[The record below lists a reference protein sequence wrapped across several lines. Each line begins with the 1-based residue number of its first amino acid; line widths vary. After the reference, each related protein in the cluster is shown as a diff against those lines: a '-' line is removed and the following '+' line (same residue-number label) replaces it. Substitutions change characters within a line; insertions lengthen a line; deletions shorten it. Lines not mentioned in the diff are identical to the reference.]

1 MTAAIGLYLSLGLP
15 EPWRPTFTTIPLI
28 VYGASGAVG
37 SFAIKLAQLSNI
49 HPIIAVAGKSKEFVE
64 RLLNTEKGDVVIDYR
79 QDGEVFASQVKEALQ
94 KTGLEKIEHALD
106 CMSEKAKGSYP
117 NILKVL
123 DPQGHITLMQN
134 YDAND
139 MPDSVTHSRMTVRW
153 VFQDVCSYSG
163 SSAGPDREAFDM
175 SNITGCKEFGY
186 VMSRFFWRALQN
198 GWLQGH
204 PYEVVPGGLGG
215 LQTALENLK
224 AGKASGAKYVVRLA
238 ETEGYGEAVSAVN
251 GDAPVGGA

>member
-15 EPWRPTFTTIPLI
+15 EPWRPTFKTMPLI

-37 SFAIKLAQLSNI
+37 SFTIKLAQLSNI
-49 HPIIAVAGKSKEFVE
+49 HPIIAVAGKSKEVVKG
-64 RLLNTEKGDVVIDYR
+64 LLNSEKGDVVIDYR
-79 QDGEVFASQVKEALQ
+79 QDGEAFVSEVKEALQ
-94 KTGLEKIEHALD
+94 NTGSEQVEHALD

-123 DPQGHITLMQN
+123 DPKGHVTLMQN

-163 SSAGPDREAFDM
+163 SSAGPDREEFEM
-175 SNITGCKEFGY
+175 SNITGCKEFGH
-186 VMSRFFWRALQN
+186 VISRFFGRALQK

-204 PYEVVPGGLGG
+204 PVELVQGGLGG

-224 AGKASGAKYVVRLA
+224 AGKASGVKYVVRIA
-238 ETEGYGEAVSAVN
+238 ETEGSSCGKAVN
-251 GDAPVGGA
+251 GE

>member
-15 EPWRPTFTTIPLI
+15 EPWRPTFRTMPLI

-49 HPIIAVAGKSKEFVE
+49 HPIIAVAGKSKGFVE
-64 RLLNTEKGDVVIDYR
+64 KLLKREKGDVVIDYR
-79 QDGEVFASQVKEALQ
+79 QDGEAFASQVKEALQ
-94 KTGLEKIEHALD
+94 KTGIEKIEHALD
-106 CMSEKAKGSYP
+106 CMSEKGKGSYP

-123 DPQGHITLMQN
+123 DPQGQITLMQN

-163 SSAGPDREAFDM
+163 SSAGPDREEFDM

-186 VMSRFFWRALQN
+186 VFSRFFYRAVQK
-198 GWLQGH
+198 GWLTGH
-204 PYEVVPGGLGG
+204 PYEVIPGGLGG
-215 LQTALENLK
+215 VQTALENLK
-224 AGKASGAKYVVRLA
+224 AGKASGVKYVVRIADTEL
-238 ETEGYGEAVSAVN
+238 EGYGEAVN
-251 GDAPVGGA
+251 GD